1 MRILK
6 ILALGAVSLLAV
18 QAMARDAQLRDLSVE
33 QTTVAQAGVA
43 RPGSLQMSLTVD
55 RPDATYAIGETV
67 KMTLITNEEA
77 YVTVFAVGASGQVVQ
92 LFPNRYQ
99 TDNHVQGGHP
109 IEIGGGNS
117 GAKVTVTGP
126 VGAEL
131 IKVVAS
137 SKPVTVVS
145 EAQLQNRHVFRTVG
159 GGVQTLVRD
168 LQITTDQAVQG
179 DNKIALANYPLRT
192 IASRVSAAPALII
205 VPGLTPPA
213 LAPAATTF
221 LPVNFPQQPTA
232 ALLNIPSQQPFS
244 LLMAI
249 DRSSYRVGDKLT
261 LSVTPLQACNLT
273 VLDFATSGQVRTV
286 FPNPTTPNNAIGALQ
301 TVLVAGGTSAVTF
314 PVTGPAGTEQL
325 MAICSTDQAP
335 ALTTPGDRAAVMR
348 DLAVVA
354 ARSPGTTAMA
364 SVTFTVQP

>member
-1 MRILK
+1 MLK
-6 ILALGAVSLLAV
+6 ILALSAVSLLAV
-18 QAMARDAQLRDLSVE
+18 QANAQDFQLRDLTVE
-33 QTTVAQAGVA
+33 QTIAAQAGVA
-43 RPGSLQMSLTVD
+43 RPGSLQMSLTLD
-55 RPDATYAIGETV
+55 RSDATYAIGERV
-67 KMTLITNEEA
+67 KMTLLTNEEA
-77 YVTVFAVGASGQVVQ
+77 YVTVFDVGASGQVTQ

-99 TDNHVQGGHP
+99 TDNHVYAGHP
-109 IEIGGGNS
+109 IEIGGHG

-137 SKPVTVVS
+137 SRPIGVFSGAV
-145 EAQLQNRHVFRTVG
+145 LQGRDVFRMVDG
-159 GGVQTLVRD
+159 GAQALARD
-168 LQITTDQAVQG
+168 LLVTADQAVQG

-192 IASRVSAAPALII
+192 IASRAFAPALIL
-205 VPGLTPPA
+205 VPGPSSPVPLPT
-213 LAPAATTF
+213 ATTL
-221 LPVNFPQQPTA
+221 LPVNFPQQPAA
-232 ALLNIPSQQPFS
+232 ALLTIPPQQPFP

-301 TVLVAGGTSAVTF
+301 TVLVTGGPSAISF

-325 MAICSTDQAP
+325 MAICSTDQ
-335 ALTTPGDRAAVMR
+335 TPIATNGDRAAILR

-354 ARSPGTTAMA
+354 TRAPSATALA
-364 SVTFTVQP
+364 SVTFAVQP